1 MNEEVTHKQEV
12 IGAMVRDPIRIRINV
27 GTSTKGVKTYD
38 CTVEVNDYIMNIE
51 EIADLVLKQ
60 SDELVAKLDKRYPTI
75 I

>member
-1 MNEEVTHKQEV
+1 MNEKLINNQEV

-38 CTVEVNDYIMNIE
+38 CTVEVNDYVMNIE
-51 EIADLVLKQ
+51 EIANLVLQQ
-60 SDELVAKLDKRYPTI
+60 SDELVAKLDQRYPTI